1 MSNQNASIA
10 YFGPAGSY
18 THQAA
23 HERFGNEIRYI
34 PQVTIADVF
43 EAVEK
48 GLTTY
53 GIVPFENSTFGSV
66 VTTLDE
72 FINTETQI
80 IEEICLTVSHCLL
93 SNSPINSIRKIY
105 SHPQAFGQCQ
115 NWLDQHLKHV
125 ARVESSSTSH
135 AAELSASEP
144 GSAAIS
150 SIICSEL
157 YGLKVLEKNI
167 QDKNDNT
174 TRFFILI
181 NPNITNHLTFNQ
193 NLNTIRK
200 TITTKSS
207 SNNNSH
213 CSDKTLISFTV
224 DNKSSNALCD
234 SLKIFKDLNIG
245 LTKIDSRPSLQ
256 RLWHYVFFVEL
267 EGNKDD
273 YKIQK
278 ALDNL
283 CKYCMNL
290 KVLGS
295 YFDNRVFL

>member
-66 VTTLDE
+66 VTTLDK

-80 IEEICLTVSHCLL
+80 IEEICLT
-93 SNSPINSIRKIY
+93 
-105 SHPQAFGQCQ
+105 AFGQCQ
-115 NWLDQHLKHV
+115 NWLDQHLKHA

-150 SIICSEL
+150 SIICSKL

-181 NPNITNHLTFNQ
+181 NPNITNNLTFNQ
-193 NLNTIRK
+193 NLNTIKK

-207 SNNNSH
+207 SNGCNNNNH
-213 CSDKTLISFTV
+213 CSNKTLISFTV

>member
-66 VTTLDE
+66 VTTLDK

-80 IEEICLTVSHCLL
+80 IEEICLT
-93 SNSPINSIRKIY
+93 
-105 SHPQAFGQCQ
+105 AFGQCQ
-115 NWLDQHLKHV
+115 NWLDQHLKHA

-150 SIICSEL
+150 SIICSKL

-167 QDKNDNT
+167 QDKN
-174 TRFFILI
+174 
-181 NPNITNHLTFNQ
+181 
-193 NLNTIRK
+193 
-200 TITTKSS
+200 
-207 SNNNSH
+207 
-213 CSDKTLISFTV
+213 V

>member
-66 VTTLDE
+66 VTTLDK

-80 IEEICLTVSHCLL
+80 IEEICLT
-93 SNSPINSIRKIY
+93 
-105 SHPQAFGQCQ
+105 AFGQCQ

-150 SIICSEL
+150 SIICSKL
-157 YGLKVLEKNI
+157 YGLKVLETNI
-167 QDKNDNT
+167 QDKN
-174 TRFFILI
+174 
-181 NPNITNHLTFNQ
+181 
-193 NLNTIRK
+193 
-200 TITTKSS
+200 
-207 SNNNSH
+207 
-213 CSDKTLISFTV
+213 
-224 DNKSSNALCD
+224 
-234 SLKIFKDLNIG
+234 DLNIG

>member
-66 VTTLDE
+66 VTTLDK

-115 NWLDQHLKHV
+115 NWLDQHLKHA

-150 SIICSEL
+150 SIICSKL

-167 QDKNDNT
+167 QDKN
-174 TRFFILI
+174 
-181 NPNITNHLTFNQ
+181 
-193 NLNTIRK
+193 
-200 TITTKSS
+200 
-207 SNNNSH
+207 
-213 CSDKTLISFTV
+213 V